1 MKIGYQD
8 LLGFLSEKPSKDLLS
23 DRLFQLG
30 HEHEIDRNVF
40 DMELTPNRGDCLS
53 LLGLA
58 RDLNIFFDMK
68 DVPEIY
74 TDEIEALDLNFNNF
88 SKQDCPKISFLEIE
102 IEGKISK
109 YSSYLEDY
117 FLVSG
122 NNKTNFFTDIS
133 NYISY
138 ELGQPTHCFD
148 GSKVSKELSFENM
161 DCNEDFITLFDTT
174 IKLKGLN
181 CVFCHEGEIISLAGV
196 IGGKSSACS
205 QDTKKVL
212 VECAYF
218 NPESII
224 GKSIQYNLNSDA
236 AHKFERGVDISSQ
249 EVVLRRFIKI
259 VQDHA
264 SIKSL
269 KLKEFKEHDYGKTK
283 LPIDVGKINNILG
296 TQLEERKYIE
306 YLKKLGFI
314 IEEQIEVPSYRHDI
328 SSQNDLAEEIARV
341 IGYDNIESI
350 PLNLKIMQSHKIKNI
365 DVIRNHLVE
374 NGFTEVINFPFSEG
388 FDEKRSISI
397 DNPLDS
403 CKKNLRTSLKE
414 SLIENLLYNERRQ
427 KESIKIFEVSKV
439 YLNEM
444 EIKEE
449 TRLGIIISGRVDEN
463 YIDYSKNLDSSFIEK
478 SINNLGFE
486 TQFHIEEINREHLKT
501 KKKNRIFYTEILIN
515 ETSKKSL
522 VNQSYENEFV
532 NFKKYEEISSFPLSK
547 RDFSFSITNLEKYDQ
562 VIEIINNFK
571 DKNLKRFFIFD
582 FYKNK
587 KSLEVKLGVS
597 LIFQSSSKTLS
608 EDEIQQ
614 SISNLLKPIIQID
627 GVSIPGLEL

>member
-23 DRLFQLG
+23 DKLFQLG

-68 DVPEIY
+68 DIPEIY
-74 TDEIEALDLNFNNF
+74 TDEIEELDLTFNNF
-88 SKQDCPKISFLEIE
+88 SKQDCPKINFLEIE

-148 GSKVSKELSFENM
+148 RSKVSKELSFENM
-161 DCNEDFITLFDTT
+161 DCNEDFITLFDTK

-181 CVFCHEGEIISLAGV
+181 CVFRHEGEIISLAGV

-224 GKSIQYNLNSDA
+224 GKSVQYNLNSDA

-350 PLNLKIMQSHKIKNI
+350 PLNLKTMQSQKIKNT
-365 DVIRNHLVE
+365 DVIRNRLVK
-374 NGFTEVINFPFSEG
+374 NGFTEVINFPFSEE
-388 FDEKRSISI
+388 FDEKRSISV

-414 SLIENLLYNERRQ
+414 CLIENLLYNERRQ
-427 KESIKIFEVSKV
+427 KESIKIFEVSNV
-439 YLNEM
+439 YHNEM
-444 EIKEE
+444 KLKEE
-449 TRLGIIISGRVDEN
+449 TRLGIIISGRVGEN
-463 YIDYSKNLDSSFIEK
+463 YIDYSKNLDASFIEK

-486 TQFHIEEINREHLKT
+486 TQFHIEEINRKHLKT

-515 ETSKKSL
+515 ETPKKSL
-522 VNQSYENEFV
+522 VNQSYENKFV

-562 VIEIINNFK
+562 VIGIINNFK

-582 FYKNK
+582 FFKNK

-627 GVSIPGLEL
+627 GVSIPGLDL

>member
-23 DRLFQLG
+23 DKLFQLG
-30 HEHEIDRNVF
+30 HEHEIDHNIF

-58 RDLNIFFDMK
+58 RDLNIFFGLN

-74 TDEIEALDLNFNNF
+74 NEKIEVLDLNFKNF

-102 IEGKISK
+102 IEGEVSK
-109 YSSYLEDY
+109 YRSYLEDY

-148 GSKVSKELSFENM
+148 RSKVSKELSFENK
-161 DCNEDFITLFDTT
+161 DCNEDFITLLDTK

-181 CVFCHEGEIISLAGV
+181 CVFCHEDEIISLAGV
-196 IGGKSSACS
+196 MGGKSSACS
-205 QDTKKVL
+205 RDTKKVL

-224 GKSIQYNLNSDA
+224 GKSLQYNLNSDA

-269 KLKEFKEHDYGKTK
+269 KLKEFKEHDYGNTL

-296 TQLEERKYIE
+296 TQLEEIKYIE
-306 YLKKLGFI
+306 YLKKLGFNV
-314 IEEQIEVPSYRHDI
+314 EEQIEVPSYRHDI

-341 IGYDNIESI
+341 IGYDNIDST
-350 PLNLKIMQSHKIKNI
+350 PLNLKIMHSQKIKNT

-374 NGFTEVINFPFSEG
+374 NGFTEVINFPFNEE

-403 CKKNLRTSLKE
+403 SRKYLRTSLKE

-427 KESIKIFEVSKV
+427 KESIKIFEVSNV
-439 YLNEM
+439 YHNEM
-444 EIKEE
+444 QLQEEI
-449 TRLGIIISGRVDEN
+449 RLGIIISGRVDEN
-463 YIDYSKNLDSSFIEK
+463 YIDYSKSLDASFIEE

-486 TQFHIEEINREHLKT
+486 TKFLIEEINRQHLKT
-501 KKKNRIFYTEILIN
+501 KKKNRIFYTEILIK
-515 ETSKKSL
+515 ETPKKSL
-522 VNQSYENEFV
+522 LNQNYENKFI
-532 NFKKYEEISSFPLSK
+532 NFKKYEEISSFPSSK

-582 FYKNK
+582 FFKNK

-608 EDEIQQ
+608 EEEIQQ

>member
-23 DRLFQLG
+23 DKLFQLG

-68 DVPEIY
+68 DIPEIY
-74 TDEIEALDLNFNNF
+74 TDEIEELDLTFNNF

-148 GSKVSKELSFENM
+148 RSKVSKELSFENM
-161 DCNEDFITLFDTT
+161 DCNEDFITLFDTK

-181 CVFCHEGEIISLAGV
+181 CVFRHEGEIISLAGV

-224 GKSIQYNLNSDA
+224 GKSVQYNLNSDA

-350 PLNLKIMQSHKIKNI
+350 PLNLKTMQSQKIKNT
-365 DVIRNHLVE
+365 DVIRNRLVK
-374 NGFTEVINFPFSEG
+374 NGFTEVINFPFSEE

-414 SLIENLLYNERRQ
+414 CLIENLLYNERRQ
-427 KESIKIFEVSKV
+427 KESIKIFEVSNV
-439 YLNEM
+439 YHNEM
-444 EIKEE
+444 KLKEE
-449 TRLGIIISGRVDEN
+449 TRLGIIISGRVGEN
-463 YIDYSKNLDSSFIEK
+463 YIDYSKNLDASFIEK

-486 TQFHIEEINREHLKT
+486 TQFHIEEINRKHLKT

-515 ETSKKSL
+515 ETPKKSL
-522 VNQSYENEFV
+522 VNQSYENKFV

-562 VIEIINNFK
+562 VIGIINNFK

-582 FYKNK
+582 FFKNK

-627 GVSIPGLEL
+627 GVSIPGLDL

>member
-224 GKSIQYNLNSDA
+224 GKSVQYNLNSDA

-515 ETSKKSL
+515 ETPKKSL